1 MICLF
6 GYYRCV
12 TLRHALCHG
21 LYHVISRHSTVL
33 LPTNL
38 MLSRSVAVCVMWL
51 SSCHVPCHVFV
62 FSLRSRSYETS
73 PWSRSICHVLYL
85 WFSSLCWS
93 PAHKIF
99 IFVTAHTTSRSAS
112 HYFFALSRSCY
123 HVTSLHFSL
132 AFISVT
138 HHICFS
144 SLSRSCYHVTSLRFS
159 PAFIFVT
166 HRLCCHALLITWRY
180 CNPTSF
186 YFALSLPY

>member
-1 MICLF
+1 MSRLASCNETSSWSRSI
-6 GYYRCV
+6 
-12 TLRHALCHG
+12 CHG

-85 WFSSLCWS
+85 WFIVTVLV
-93 PAHKIF
+93 PYTQDF

-132 AFISVT
+132 AFI
-138 HHICFS
+138 
-144 SLSRSCYHVTSLRFS
+144 
-159 PAFIFVT
+159 FVT